1 MNVIMGKFS
10 SKRNKD
16 FWNEFALTSKDN
28 KFGASGGRHLVD
40 IENQFIFNSLK
51 IKKSKSMIDIGCGN
65 GQRTILF
72 SKYSKKTLGIDY
84 SEKMIYE
91 AKKYLKTQ
99 STAIQKNIEFRE
111 GNINEF
117 DSTQLFD
124 TIISCRCII
133 NQTSTLNQ
141 IKLFKKLHKMLK
153 PNGSLII
160 AEISKQGMER
170 VNMMRKKYGLIP
182 LNKRWHNLHVD
193 EEKIFPKLKNNF
205 KIISVKR
212 GGMFYF
218 LSRVFYP
225 STIFPKE
232 PEPESKVNELA
243 LKSEI
248 LMNDFFSENSF
259 DYFGGH
265 LLMHLVKK

>member
-1 MNVIMGKFS
+1 MRKFS
-10 SKRNKD
+10 SKQNQE
-16 FWNEFALTSKDN
+16 FWNKFALSSKDN

-40 IENQFIFNSLK
+40 IENQFIFNILK
-51 IKKSKSMIDIGCGN
+51 RKKSNFMLDIGCGN
-65 GQRTILF
+65 GQRTLLF

-84 SEKMIYE
+84 SEQMIYE
-91 AKKYLKTQ
+91 ARKNLKTKPVLLHKK
-99 STAIQKNIEFRE
+99 IDFHVED
-111 GNINEF
+111 INKF
-117 DSTQLFD
+117 SSNQLFD

-141 IKLFKKLHKMLK
+141 IILLKKLHGMLK

-170 VNMMRKKYGLIP
+170 VNVMRKIYDLP
-182 LNKRWHNLHVD
+182 PMNKRWHNLHID
-193 EEKIFPKLKNNF
+193 EEKVFPKIKNNF
-205 KIISVKR
+205 KITDIKR
-212 GGMFYF
+212 AGTFYF
-218 LSRVFYP
+218 LSRIFYP

-232 PEPESKVNELA
+232 PKPESKINELA

-248 LMNDFFSENSF
+248 LMNDLFSENSL

-265 LLMHLVKK
+265 LLIHLIKK